1 MYNNFKVTIR
11 LLLGNGYLPLSIRSL
26 VVGHLCSYDLDVVL
40 IVGRPLLLPDS
51 AVRLFLT

>member
-51 AVRLFLT
+51 AVRLS